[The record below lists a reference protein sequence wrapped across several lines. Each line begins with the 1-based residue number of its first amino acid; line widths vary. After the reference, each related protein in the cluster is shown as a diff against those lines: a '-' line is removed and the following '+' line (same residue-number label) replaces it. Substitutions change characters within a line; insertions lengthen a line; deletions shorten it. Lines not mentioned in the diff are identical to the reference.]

1 MNPRRTEEIER
12 KLTEGGSP
20 HPPEGL
26 LDRLKQD
33 IPQGLSYQNIERIR
47 PAAAGWRSSWAV
59 AASILA
65 VVAMSYVML
74 RVAQMSRLSDLSPMA
89 AEGVADVPAMSL
101 PIEPQQKQRA
111 ASPQEAVSRPATAPP
126 TIVDGFGNAE
136 PMPEL
141 QYGRAGSKEGPAKAS
156 MLKKDQP
163 RDQRTSEAGFAGGKR
178 EGEDAAN
185 EFAEEAKLAVRSRV
199 DSSADSVEDNAVGG
213 LVGGVISQIDP
224 DATVSVAERQNTAS
238 ERVTVSAAAPSVQG
252 APAPPAAPSRRMER
266 DKNPADEA
274 PFSGSY
280 GGGELV
286 DAEADPVSS
295 FGLRVATGSYV
306 HVKRALEAGTLPAPA
321 AVRVEE
327 LVNHFDRDGRAPVTG
342 DFAISTEGAPV
353 PLSDENDRML
363 LRIAV
368 RARSTSKAGENV
380 VASAAKASVEFDPDV
395 VAAYRLIGYDD
406 RSEASA
412 GRTNGTE
419 IPVGHTVV
427 ALYEIKLHQPL
438 EQKDRIATVSLHYK
452 KTSGRGKEST
462 IAHDVRSADFT
473 EKWDSASSDLKLASL
488 VAKWGE
494 VLKNSS
500 WARSIDP
507 AVLLQKARLLSSQY
521 ANNRAMTEFVSLT
534 ATTARLMKGN

>member
-12 KLTEGGSP
+12 KLTEGRPP

-74 RVAQMSRLSDLSPMA
+74 RVAQMSRVSDPSQMTVESA
-89 AEGVADVPAMSL
+89 ADVPSMSL
-101 PIEPQQKQRA
+101 PIEPQRKQRA
-111 ASPQEAVSRPATAPP
+111 ASPQEVVSRPARVP
-126 TIVDGFGNAE
+126 TFADGFGNAE
-136 PMPEL
+136 PHPEL
-141 QYGRAGSKEGPAKAS
+141 LYGQAGSKEGPAKAS

-163 RDQRTSEAGFAGGKR
+163 RDQRTSDAGYAAEKR
-178 EGEDAAN
+178 EGESAAN
-185 EFAEEAKLAVRSRV
+185 EFAEEAKLALRSRE
-199 DSSADSVEDNAVGG
+199 DRSADSIEDNAVGG
-213 LVGGVISQIDP
+213 LAGGVISQIDP
-224 DATVSVAERQNTAS
+224 DVPVSVAERQNTAT
-238 ERVTVSAAAPSVQG
+238 ERVTVTAAAPSMQG
-252 APAPPAAPSRRMER
+252 APVPPAAPSRRMER
-266 DKNPADEA
+266 DKNPADET

-295 FGLRVATGSYV
+295 FGLRVATGSYT
-306 HVKRALEAGTLPAPA
+306 HVKRSLEAGTLPAPA

-327 LVNHFDRDGRAPVTG
+327 LVNYFDRDGRAPVTG

-368 RARSTSKAGENV
+368 RARSTSRAGENV
-380 VASAAKASVEFDPDV
+380 VASAAKASVEFDPGV
-395 VAAYRLIGYDD
+395 VAAYRLIGYDG
-406 RSEASA
+406 RSPAPA

-427 ALYEIKLHQPL
+427 ALYEIKLHEPL
-438 EQKDRIATVSLHYK
+438 EQKDRVATVSLHYK
-452 KTSGRGKEST
+452 KISGRGKEST

-507 AVLLQKARLLSSQY
+507 AALLQKARLLSSQY
-521 ANNRAMTEFVSLT
+521 ANNRAITEFVSLT
-534 ATTARLMKGN
+534 ATTAKLMKGN